1 MLRRHLLGAGA
12 AALAAPL
19 ASTLAFPL
27 ASPALAQGAWPN
39 QPVRLVVPFAAGGPT
54 DIPARLFAEEISK
67 ALPQRVIVE
76 NRTGAG
82 VVVGTDVVAKAPKDG
97 QTLLYTTV
105 AHASLR
111 PLFPRL
117 PFDPQADLVPVAL
130 VGVIP
135 MIVTVGKDFPARTL
149 QELQQRGR
157 AERGGIDY
165 ASSGNGGA
173 LHLATELL
181 LRQMGVRG
189 NHIPYRGTAAAMP
202 DVLNGT
208 IPLIV
213 DVATS
218 AVPYVQRGETR
229 GLAVMDS
236 RRLPQL
242 PDVPTTAE
250 AGFPGLE
257 AYTWHMVMAPAGTPE
272 PVIQAVNQAFN
283 RVAAEAAVQRRLSD
297 LAMRLVSDS
306 TPASAADW
314 LRRETV
320 KWEGLIREANIR
332 VD

>member
-1 MLRRHLLGAGA
+1 MFRRHLLAAGT
-12 AALAAPL
+12 AALAAPAL
-19 ASTLAFPL
+19 RPAS
-27 ASPALAQGAWPN
+27 AQGAWPS
-39 QPVRLVVPFAAGGPT
+39 QPIRLIVPFAAGGPT
-54 DIPARLFAEEISK
+54 DIPARLFAERIGE
-67 ALPQRVIVE
+67 ALPQRVVVE

-97 QTLLYTTV
+97 HTLLYTTV

-111 PLFPRL
+111 ALFPRL
-117 PFDPQADLVPVAL
+117 PFDPAADFMPVAL

-135 MIVTVGKDFPARTL
+135 MVVTVNKDFPARTL
-149 QELQQRGR
+149 PELAERIR
-157 AERGGIDY
+157 ATRGGIDY

-181 LRQMGVRG
+181 LRRLGVQA
-189 NHIPYRGTAAAMP
+189 NHVPYRGTAAAMP

-218 AVPYVQRGETR
+218 ALPFIARGETR
-229 GLAVMDS
+229 ALAVMDS

-250 AGFPGLE
+250 AGLPGLE
-257 AYTWHMVMAPAGTPE
+257 AYTWHMVLAPSGTPE
-272 PVIQAVNQAFN
+272 AAVRTANEAFR
-283 RVAAEAAVQRRLSD
+283 RVAAEEAVQRRLSD
-297 LAMRLVSDS
+297 LAMRLVTDS
-306 TPASAADW
+306 TPASAAEW
-314 LRRETV
+314 LKAETA

-332 VD
+332 VE

>member
-1 MLRRHLLGAGA
+1 MNRRHLLGLGAA
-12 AALAAPL
+12 AALAPVA
-19 ASTLAFPL
+19 AR
-27 ASPALAQGAWPN
+27 AQSWPT

-54 DIPARLFAEEISK
+54 DIPARLFAEELSK

-82 VVVGTDVVAKAPKDG
+82 VVVGTDAVAKAPKDG

-105 AHASLR
+105 AHSVLR

-117 PFDPQADLVPVAL
+117 PFDPIADFIPVSL

-135 MIVTVGKDFPARTL
+135 MVITVNKDFPVRTL
-149 QELQQRGR
+149 QELVAKLR
-157 AERGGIDY
+157 AEPGQHDY

-181 LRQMGVRG
+181 LRRAGVRA
-189 NHIPYRGTAAAMP
+189 NHVPYRGTAAAMP

-208 IPLIV
+208 IPLIA

-218 AVPYVQRGETR
+218 TLPFVQRGETR
-229 GLAVMDS
+229 ALAVMDS
-236 RRLPQL
+236 QRLPQL

-257 AYTWHMVMAPAGTPE
+257 AYTWHMVLAPSGTPA
-272 PVIQAVNQAFN
+272 PVVDAIAQAFGK
-283 RVAAEAAVQRRLSD
+283 VAAERATQTRLAD
-297 LAMRLVSDS
+297 LAMRVEPDS
-306 TPASAADW
+306 SPARAAAW
-314 LRRETV
+314 MASERE
-320 KWEGLIREANIR
+320 KWEGIIREAGIR
-332 VD
+332 ID

>member
-1 MLRRHLLGAGA
+1 MFRRHLLGAGA
-12 AALAAPL
+12 AALAAPF
-19 ASTLAFPL
+19 ARTS
-27 ASPALAQGAWPN
+27 LAQGNWPN
-39 QPVRLVVPFAAGGPT
+39 QPIRLVVPFAAGGPT

-67 ALPQRVIVE
+67 ALPQRMIVE

-82 VVVGTDVVAKAPKDG
+82 VVVGTDLVAKAPKDG
-97 QTLLYTTV
+97 HTLLYTTV

-117 PFDPQADLVPVAL
+117 PFDPTTDFTPVAL

-135 MIVTVGKDFPARTL
+135 MLVTVNKDFPVRTL
-149 QELQQRGR
+149 QELQQRFQ
-157 AERGGIDY
+157 AERGRYDY

-173 LHLATELL
+173 LHLATELM
-181 LRQMGVRG
+181 LRRLGVSA

-218 AVPYVQRGETR
+218 AVPYAQRGETR
-229 GLAVMDS
+229 ALAVMDS

-257 AYTWHMVMAPAGTPE
+257 AYTWHMVMAPSGTPDN
-272 PVIQAVNQAFN
+272 VIQAVNQAFN
-283 RVAAEAAVQRRLSD
+283 RVAAQENTQRRLSD

-306 TPASAADW
+306 TPASAAEW
-314 LRRETV
+314 LRNETA

-332 VD
+332 VE